1 MAKLKK
7 LVTITHLMKRI
18 VTYFKQ
24 VKEEARKVSW
34 PDKKTTYN
42 LTFVVVSVSLLVALY
57 IGLLDF
63 VFQKFISV
71 IL

>member
-1 MAKLKK
+1 MQ
-7 LVTITHLMKRI
+7 II
-18 VTYFKQ
+18 NYFKQ

-42 LTFVVVSVSLLVALY
+42 LTFVVVTVSLVVSAY

-63 VFQKFISV
+63 IFQKFIGL